1 MDVNKIDAE
10 TVKNEIQELKNKKV
24 ELENKIITIQQ
35 IAARFSIAYGESEE
49 EVDRLLNDI
58 AEINR
63 QIEYLAKNV

>member
-10 TVKNEIQELKNKKV
+10 TVKSEIQELKNKKV

-49 EVDRLLNDI
+49 EVDRLLKDI

-63 QIEYLAKNV
+63 QIECLTKNI